1 MHSRRA
7 RTWISA
13 SAGASSGV
21 ALLTENRS
29 NASSH
34 SYFRKPINSPS
45 VPVSEPSKI
54 RNVAVVGHSGT
65 GKTSL
70 VEAILFQA
78 GATNRLGA
86 VEQGTTVADWD
97 EDEHKRQMS
106 LAAAICHAQ
115 WQDRKLNLIDA
126 PGDPGFQAD
135 GIAALRVVEGALF
148 VLNGVNGVEVQ
159 TTRLWDRSE
168 QLGLSRVLFVNML
181 DRERADFFAVLD
193 QVREQF
199 SKKCAAVQIPI
210 GHEHELT
217 GIVDLFH
224 MRAYMSPEGG
234 REGDPVDIPDEIAAQ
249 AASYREQ
256 LVDAVVETDEALME
270 RYLEEGEVSGEELA
284 AALKNAVSND
294 DLFPVLCGS
303 ATKNLGTTGLLDLLV
318 EGVPSPAKK
327 PLDLGIEANGAAAFV
342 WKTVAD
348 PFAGRI
354 NVFRVLSGSVGS
366 DSNLV
371 NPRTKGKERFSQLL
385 LLQGKEHS
393 PADVLQAGDIGAVAK
408 LKDVMTGDLLVEKD
422 DASEAPALDFPQPVM
437 SFAITPKAKGDE
449 EKMAT
454 ALRRLAEEDPTLVL
468 RRDDQTGEQ
477 LLAGLSQI
485 HVEVAVDRL
494 HRRFGVDVDLHQ
506 PRVPYLET
514 IRKES
519 RAQGRYKKQ
528 TGGRG
533 QFGDCHIVLEP
544 LAGHQG
550 YEFVD
555 KIVGGVIPQGFRPAV
570 DKGIQ
575 EAMARGELAG
585 APVQGVRVVL
595 VDGSYHNVDSSEMAF
610 KIAGSMAFKAA
621 YEKANPVL
629 LEPIMTLEATVPD
642 DAVGAVNG
650 DLNSRR
656 GRLHGMEPR
665 GGMTSIKAEVPMAEV
680 LTYSQSLTSLTG
692 GRGDYALGFLRYEE
706 VRPHI
711 AQKIIQTAQKEREEA
726 KAS

>member
-1 MHSRRA
+1 MA
-7 RTWISA
+7 A
-13 SAGASSGV
+13 
-21 ALLTENRS
+21 
-29 NASSH
+29 
-34 SYFRKPINSPS
+34 
-45 VPVSEPSKI
+45 SEPGKI
-54 RNVAVVGHSGT
+54 RNVAVVGHRGT

-70 VEAILFQA
+70 VEAMLFQS

-97 EDEHKRQMS
+97 EDEQKRQMS
-106 LAAAICHAQ
+106 LSAAVCHAE

-135 GIAALRVVEGALF
+135 SIAALRVVEGALF

-159 TTRLWDRSE
+159 TTRLWDRAE

-181 DRERADFFAVLD
+181 DRERADFFAVLE
-193 QVREQF
+193 QLREQF
-199 SKKCAAVQIPI
+199 SKKCVAVQIPI
-210 GHEHELT
+210 GHEHELK

-234 REGDPVDIPDEIAAQ
+234 REGDPVDIPEEIAAQ
-249 AASYREQ
+249 AESYREQ

-270 RYLEEGEVSGEELA
+270 RYLDEGEVSGEELA

-327 PLDLGIEANGAAAFV
+327 PLDLGVEANGAAAFV
-342 WKTVAD
+342 FKTVAD

-354 NVFRVLSGSVGS
+354 NVFRVISGQVGS

-371 NPRTKGKERFSQLL
+371 NPRTKGKERFGQVL
-385 LLQGKEHS
+385 LLQGKEHA
-393 PADVLQAGDIGAVAK
+393 PADGLAAGDIGAVAK
-408 LKDVMTGDLLVEKD
+408 LKDVMTGDLLLEKD
-422 DASEAPALDFPQPVM
+422 DGSEAPQLEFPQPVM

-477 LLAGLSQI
+477 LLAGLSQM

-544 LAGHQG
+544 LPGHEG

-610 KIAGSMAFKAA
+610 KIAGSMAFKSA
-621 YEKANPVL
+621 YEKADPVL
-629 LEPIMTLEATVPD
+629 LEPIMSLEATVPD

-665 GGMTSIKAEVPMAEV
+665 GGMTTIKAEVPMAEV

-692 GRGDYALGFLRYEE
+692 GRGDYALSFLRYEE
-706 VRPHI
+706 VPTHI
-711 AQKIIQTAQKEREEA
+711 AQKIVETAQKEREEA

>member
-1 MHSRRA
+1 M
-7 RTWISA
+7 
-13 SAGASSGV
+13 
-21 ALLTENRS
+21 
-29 NASSH
+29 
-34 SYFRKPINSPS
+34 
-45 VPVSEPSKI
+45 
-54 RNVAVVGHSGT
+54 
-65 GKTSL
+65 
-70 VEAILFQA
+70 LFQS

-97 EDEHKRQMS
+97 EDEQKRQMS
-106 LAAAICHAQ
+106 LAAAVCHAE

-135 GIAALRVVEGALF
+135 SIAALRVVEGALF

-181 DRERADFFAVLD
+181 DRERADFFVVLD

-199 SKKCAAVQIPI
+199 SKKCVAVQIPI
-210 GHEHELT
+210 GHEHELK

-224 MRAYMSPEGG
+224 MRAYMSPEGD
-234 REGDPVDIPDEIAAQ
+234 REGDAVDIPEEIAAQ

-270 RYLEEGEVSGEELA
+270 RYLEEGEVPGEELA

-371 NPRTKGKERFSQLL
+371 NPRTKGKERFSQVL

-393 PADVLQAGDIGAVAK
+393 PADALQAGDIGAVAK

-494 HRRFGVDVDLHQ
+494 HRRFSVDVDLHQ

-555 KIVGGVIPQGFRPAV
+555 KIVGGVIPQGFRLAV

-575 EAMARGELAG
+575 EAMSRGELAG

-621 YEKANPVL
+621 YEKADPVL

-665 GGMTSIKAEVPMAEV
+665 GGMTTIKAEVPMAEV

-706 VRPHI
+706 VPTHI
-711 AQKIIQTAQKEREEA
+711 AQKIIETAQKEREEA

>member
-1 MHSRRA
+1 M
-7 RTWISA
+7 
-13 SAGASSGV
+13 
-21 ALLTENRS
+21 
-29 NASSH
+29 
-34 SYFRKPINSPS
+34 
-45 VPVSEPSKI
+45 
-54 RNVAVVGHSGT
+54 
-65 GKTSL
+65 
-70 VEAILFQA
+70 LFQS

-97 EDEHKRQMS
+97 EDEQKRQMS
-106 LAAAICHAQ
+106 LAAAVCHAE

-135 GIAALRVVEGALF
+135 SIAALRVVEGALF

-181 DRERADFFAVLD
+181 DRERADFFVVLD

-199 SKKCAAVQIPI
+199 SKKCVAVQIPI
-210 GHEHELT
+210 GHEHELK

-224 MRAYMSPEGG
+224 MRAYMSPEGD
-234 REGDPVDIPDEIAAQ
+234 REGDPVDIPEEIAAQ

-494 HRRFGVDVDLHQ
+494 HRRFSVDVDLHQ

-585 APVQGVRVVL
+585 APVQGVRVLL

-621 YEKANPVL
+621 YEKADPVL
-629 LEPIMTLEATVPD
+629 LEPIMSLEATVPD

-665 GGMTSIKAEVPMAEV
+665 GGMTSIRAEVPMAEV

-706 VRPHI
+706 VPTHI
-711 AQKIIQTAQKEREEA
+711 AQKIIETAQKEREEA

>member
-1 MHSRRA
+1 MA
-7 RTWISA
+7 
-13 SAGASSGV
+13 
-21 ALLTENRS
+21 
-29 NASSH
+29 
-34 SYFRKPINSPS
+34 P
-45 VPVSEPSKI
+45 SEPGKI
-54 RNVAVVGHSGT
+54 RNVAVVGHRGT

-70 VEAILFQA
+70 VEAMLFQS

-97 EDEHKRQMS
+97 EDEQKRQMS
-106 LAAAICHAQ
+106 LAAAVCHAE

-135 GIAALRVVEGALF
+135 SIAALRVVEGALF

-181 DRERADFFAVLD
+181 DRERADFFVVLD

-199 SKKCAAVQIPI
+199 SKKCVAVQIPI
-210 GHEHELT
+210 GHEHELK

-224 MRAYMSPEGG
+224 MRAYMSPEGD
-234 REGDPVDIPDEIAAQ
+234 REGDPVDIPEEIAAQ

-494 HRRFGVDVDLHQ
+494 HRRFSVDVDLHQ

-585 APVQGVRVVL
+585 APVQGVRVLL

-621 YEKANPVL
+621 YEKADPVL
-629 LEPIMTLEATVPD
+629 LEPIMSLEATVPD

-706 VRPHI
+706 VPTHI
-711 AQKIIQTAQKEREEA
+711 AQKIIETAQKEREEA

>member
-1 MHSRRA
+1 M
-7 RTWISA
+7 
-13 SAGASSGV
+13 
-21 ALLTENRS
+21 
-29 NASSH
+29 
-34 SYFRKPINSPS
+34 
-45 VPVSEPSKI
+45 
-54 RNVAVVGHSGT
+54 
-65 GKTSL
+65 
-70 VEAILFQA
+70 LFQS

-106 LAAAICHAQ
+106 LAAAVCHAD

-135 GIAALRVVEGALF
+135 SIAALRVVEGALF

-168 QLGLSRVLFVNML
+168 QLGLSRVIFVNML
-181 DRERADFFAVLD
+181 DRERADFFTVLE
-193 QVREQF
+193 QLREQF
-199 SKKCAAVQIPI
+199 SKKCVAVQIPI
-210 GHEHELT
+210 GHEHELK

-224 MRAYMSPEGG
+224 MRAYMSPEGD

-371 NPRTKGKERFSQLL
+371 NPRTKGKERFGQVL

-393 PADVLQAGDIGAVAK
+393 PADALQAGDIGAVAK

-494 HRRFGVDVDLHQ
+494 HRRFSVDVDLHQ

-610 KIAGSMAFKAA
+610 KIAGSMAFKSA
-621 YEKANPVL
+621 YEKADPVL
-629 LEPIMTLEATVPD
+629 LEPIMSLEATVPE

-656 GRLHGMEPR
+656 GRLQGMEPR

-692 GRGDYALGFLRYEE
+692 GRGDYALSFLRYEE
-706 VRPHI
+706 VPTHI
-711 AQKIIQTAQKEREEA
+711 AQKIIETAQKEREEA

>member
-1 MHSRRA
+1 M
-7 RTWISA
+7 
-13 SAGASSGV
+13 
-21 ALLTENRS
+21 AL
-29 NASSH
+29 
-34 SYFRKPINSPS
+34 
-45 VPVSEPSKI
+45 SEPGKI
-54 RNVAVVGHSGT
+54 RNVAVVGHRGT

-70 VEAILFQA
+70 VEAMLFQS

-97 EDEHKRQMS
+97 EDEQKRQMS
-106 LAAAICHAQ
+106 LSAAVCHAE

-135 GIAALRVVEGALF
+135 SIAALRVVEGALF

-181 DRERADFFAVLD
+181 DRERADFFTVLE
-193 QVREQF
+193 QLREQF
-199 SKKCAAVQIPI
+199 SKKCVAVQIPI
-210 GHEHELT
+210 GHEHELE

-234 REGDPVDIPDEIAAQ
+234 REGDPVDIPEGIAAQ

-342 WKTVAD
+342 FKTVAD

-354 NVFRVLSGSVGS
+354 NVFRVISGQVGS

-371 NPRTKGKERFSQLL
+371 NPRTKGKERFGQVL
-385 LLQGKEHS
+385 LLQGKEHA
-393 PADVLQAGDIGAVAK
+393 PADGLATGDIGAVAK

-422 DASEAPALDFPQPVM
+422 DGSEAPQLEFPQPVM

-449 EKMAT
+449 EKMAS

-477 LLAGLSQI
+477 LLAGLSQM

-494 HRRFGVDVDLHQ
+494 HRRFSVDVDLHQ

-544 LAGHQG
+544 LPGHEG

-610 KIAGSMAFKAA
+610 KIAGSMAFKSA
-621 YEKANPVL
+621 YEKADPVL
-629 LEPIMTLEATVPD
+629 LEPIMSLEATVPD

-665 GGMTSIKAEVPMAEV
+665 GGMTTIKAEVPMAEV

-692 GRGDYALGFLRYEE
+692 GRGDYALSFLRYEE
-706 VRPHI
+706 VPTHI
-711 AQKIIQTAQKEREEA
+711 AQKIVETAQKEREEA